1 MTSIRPPR
9 TTADPG
15 SLSRTGPA
23 PASSLGWCPAPFP
36 TTPSQPVDASV
47 VADLARLIDDR
58 ARDLVALRRDLHA
71 HPELAWHE
79 QRTTDTV
86 CAHLE
91 SAGIVVK
98 RVDTTGLIAEIGPA
112 SGPVVALRADM
123 DALPVPDET
132 SDPWRSTVEGVAHAC
147 GHDVH
152 TAALTG
158 AGLALAEV
166 HRRSPLPY
174 RVRLLFQPAEEIMPG
189 GAQTLIAAG
198 ALDDVE
204 RIFALHCDP
213 TLDVG
218 RVGLRHGPLTGASDA
233 LTVTL
238 TGRGGHTSRPHLTED
253 LVFAIGV
260 LITQLPSALSRRLD
274 PRAGAS
280 LVWGMVRAGEPLN
293 VIPARGRLGGTLR
306 MLDATAWHEAEH
318 LVRHLV
324 RNLLE
329 PYGVTASVDYVRGVP
344 PVVNDPV
351 ATEELGNAVT
361 GTLGESALVPT
372 RQSLGGEDFA
382 WYVETVPGAMGRLG
396 TRSPGGPTFD
406 LHQGNLRIDD
416 RSTVAAAKVLSVVA
430 VSAGHPRLAIT

>member
-1 MTSIRPPR
+1 M
-9 TTADPG
+9 
-15 SLSRTGPA
+15 L
-23 PASSLGWCPAPFP
+23 
-36 TTPSQPVDASV
+36 QVVDE
-47 VADLARLIDDR
+47 R
-58 ARDLVALRRDLHA
+58 ARDLQSLRRDLHA

-79 QRTTDTV
+79 RRTTDAVITR
-86 CAHLE
+86 LE
-91 SAGIVVK
+91 TSDIQVK
-98 RVDTTGLIAEIGPA
+98 RLDASGLFAEIGPA
-112 SGPVVALRADM
+112 DGPVVALRADM

-132 SDPWRSTVEGVAHAC
+132 SDPWRSTVSGVAHAC

-158 AGLALAEV
+158 AGLALAEM
-166 HRRSPLPY
+166 HRREPLPY
-174 RVRLLFQPAEEIMPG
+174 RVRLIFQPAEEIMPG
-189 GAQTLIAAG
+189 GAQTMIAAG

-218 RVGLRHGPLTGASDA
+218 QVGLRTGPLTGASDA

-238 TGRGGHTSRPHLTED
+238 SGRGGHTSRPHLTED
-253 LVFAIGV
+253 LVFALGV
-260 LITQLPSALSRRLD
+260 LVTQLPSALSRRLD

-280 LVWGMVRAGEPLN
+280 LVWGMVRSGDALN
-293 VIPARGRLGGTLR
+293 VIPSTGRIGGTLR
-306 MLDATAWHEAEH
+306 MLDSSAWHEAEH

-324 RNLLE
+324 HDLLQ

-344 PVVNDPV
+344 PVVNHPL
-351 ATEELGNAVT
+351 ATDELGRAVT
-361 GTLGESALVPT
+361 ATLGESALVPT

-396 TRSPGGPTFD
+396 TRTPGGPTFE

-416 RSTVAAAKVLSVVA
+416 RSTVVAAKVMAVA
-430 VSAGHPRLAIT
+430 ALTADRPRLAIA